1 MTTSPQPFDNVV
13 RASLRALQ
21 GVVAPALDR
30 DNPLAQEQLALVCRF
45 LGFVAQRAPVAMA
58 RQWLELH
65 LANAMVQELLHA
77 IPIAPQPVRDQALAA
92 CGRARTL
99 LDAPVPDTARLVAE
113 TASLNAATSAW
124 VRSSR
129 GFDASTRAQLEAIV
143 LRHSQRVTQLNRA
156 WFSPL
161 GLDPEAAS
169 VPSLESLLAAHDPA

>member
-1 MTTSPQPFDNVV
+1 MNNAPQPFDNVV

-45 LGFVAQRAPVAMA
+45 LGFVAQRAPLAMA

-65 LANAMVQELLHA
+65 LAHAMAQELLQA
-77 IPIAPQPVRDQALAA
+77 IPGAPQTVREHALAA
-92 CGRARTL
+92 CDRARTL
-99 LDAPVPDTARLVAE
+99 LDASVPDTDRLVAE
-113 TASLNAATSAW
+113 TASLNASISAW

-129 GFDASTRAQLEAIV
+129 AFDPSPRAQLEAIV
-143 LRHSQRVTQLNRA
+143 LRHSQRVTQLHRA

-161 GLDPEAAS
+161 GLDPEAAG
-169 VPSLESLLAAHDPA
+169 VPSLESLLAARAQA